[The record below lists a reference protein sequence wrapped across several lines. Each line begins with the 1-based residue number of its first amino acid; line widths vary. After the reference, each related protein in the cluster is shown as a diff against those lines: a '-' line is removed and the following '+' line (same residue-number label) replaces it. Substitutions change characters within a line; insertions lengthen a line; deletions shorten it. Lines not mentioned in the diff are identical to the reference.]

1 MARYL
6 VVAHET
12 VTNPE
17 LLNQLRAIQKDDQQA
32 EFVLLVP
39 ATPVRHLLRRGDEH
53 DAEVVAGKRA
63 DRARSMF
70 ARKGVHLAGTRVG
83 AASPADAV
91 DDELRDNPGYA
102 GVVISTLPK
111 EKSRWLRMDLP
122 RTVESRHRPAGVP
135 RAGAARV
142 VGRRLALTAVSRAG
156 RGVATAAALQR
167 LAQAGPALAIV
178 YASVRVLR
186 LPDRWLD
193 EDTSLIRRRTELAAY
208 LLINKAAA
216 LCRH

>member
-12 VTNPE
+12 VTNPA

-70 ARKGVHLAGTRVG
+70 AKKGVHLAGTRVG
-83 AASPADAV
+83 AASPVDAV

-102 GVVISTLPK
+102 GVVVSTLPK

-122 RTVESRHRPAGVP
+122 RTV
-135 RAGAARV
+135 RAKH
-142 VGRRLALTAVSRAG
+142 
-156 RGVATAAALQR
+156 
-167 LAQAGPALAIV
+167 
-178 YASVRVLR
+178 R
-186 LPDRWLD
+186 LPVHHVV
-193 EDTSLIRRRTELAAY
+193 AAKEFG
-208 LLINKAAA
+208 LSDVP
-216 LCRH
+216 

>member
-1 MARYL
+1 MAKYL

-17 LLNQLRAIQKDDQQA
+17 LIDQLRAIEKDDEQA
-32 EFVLLVP
+32 EFILLVP

-63 DRARSMF
+63 DRARSAF
-70 ARKGVHLAGTRVG
+70 AREGIRLAATRVG
-83 AASPADAV
+83 AASPTDAV

-122 RTVESRHRPAGVP
+122 RTVESRHRLPVYHVE
-135 RAGAARV
+135 ARPEWTI
-142 VGRRLALTAVSRAG
+142 GD
-156 RGVATAAALQR
+156 
-167 LAQAGPALAIV
+167 
-178 YASVRVLR
+178 
-186 LPDRWLD
+186 LP
-193 EDTSLIRRRTELAAY
+193 
-208 LLINKAAA
+208 
-216 LCRH
+216 

>member
-1 MARYL
+1 MGLGKKVVAELKRVVGTDHVRAGSGDIEPYARDATPLFRGIPWTEPRHRRPVGLNMSAGHQRSREVVMARYL

-17 LLNQLRAIQKDDQQA
+17 LLDQLRAIQKDDQQA

-70 ARKGVHLAGTRVG
+70 KRRGVHLAGTRVG

-122 RTVESRHRPAGVP
+122 RAVESRHNLPVYHVQAP
-135 RAGAARV
+135 EEWT
-142 VGRRLALTAVSRAG
+142 VGD
-156 RGVATAAALQR
+156 
-167 LAQAGPALAIV
+167 
-178 YASVRVLR
+178 
-186 LPDRWLD
+186 LP
-193 EDTSLIRRRTELAAY
+193 
-208 LLINKAAA
+208 
-216 LCRH
+216 

>member
-1 MARYL
+1 MGRYL

-17 LLNQLRAIQKDDQQA
+17 LLDQLHAIQKDDQQA

-63 DRARSMF
+63 DRARATF
-70 ARKGVHLAGTRVG
+70 TREGLHLTATRVG

-91 DDELRDNPGYA
+91 DDELQANPGYA

-122 RTVESRHRPAGVP
+122 RTVESRHRLPVYHVE
-135 RAGAARV
+135 ARPEWS
-142 VGRRLALTAVSRAG
+142 VGD
-156 RGVATAAALQR
+156 
-167 LAQAGPALAIV
+167 
-178 YASVRVLR
+178 
-186 LPDRWLD
+186 LP
-193 EDTSLIRRRTELAAY
+193 
-208 LLINKAAA
+208 
-216 LCRH
+216 

>member
-17 LLNQLRAIQKDDQQA
+17 LLDQLRAIQEDDQQA

-53 DAEVVAGKRA
+53 DAEVVAAKRA

-70 ARKGVHLAGTRVG
+70 AREGVHVAGTRVG
-83 AASPADAV
+83 AASTGDAV
-91 DDELRDNPGYA
+91 DNELRDNPGYA

-122 RTVESRHRPAGVP
+122 RTVESRHRLPVYHVQ
-135 RAGAARV
+135 ARPEWSF
-142 VGRRLALTAVSRAG
+142 GD
-156 RGVATAAALQR
+156 
-167 LAQAGPALAIV
+167 
-178 YASVRVLR
+178 
-186 LPDRWLD
+186 LP
-193 EDTSLIRRRTELAAY
+193 
-208 LLINKAAA
+208 
-216 LCRH
+216 

>member
-1 MARYL
+1 
-6 VVAHET
+6 
-12 VTNPE
+12 
-17 LLNQLRAIQKDDQQA
+17 
-32 EFVLLVP
+32 VP

-70 ARKGVHLAGTRVG
+70 KRRGVHLAGTRVG

-122 RTVESRHRPAGVP
+122 RAVESRHNLRCITC
-135 RAGAARV
+135 RRRRS
-142 VGRRLALTAVSRAG
+142 GRWATCPDRFSRAG
-156 RGVATAAALQR
+156 PPRSARARGVR
-167 LAQAGPALAIV
+167 PA
-178 YASVRVLR
+178 
-186 LPDRWLD
+186 P
-193 EDTSLIRRRTELAAY
+193 RT
-208 LLINKAAA
+208 
-216 LCRH
+216 R